1 MISSTA
7 QKKKNEGA
15 AMASQSPDLNM
26 IKMLWWDLKTA
37 VYKQMPANLNELN
50 HIEKK
55 PKFLES
61 ERLTKSAEGG
71 FTSCGI
77 MGCTFHSVAVF

>member
-1 MISSTA
+1 MQHDNDLKYST
-7 QKKKNEGA
+7 KEKNEGA
-15 AMASQSPDLNM
+15 AMACQSPNLNM

-61 ERLTKSAEGG
+61 DVRD
-71 FTSCGI
+71 
-77 MGCTFHSVAVF
+77 